1 MTRQVNRN
9 QYQGLYTQDI
19 TAKVSATIPSLA
31 TQVGGTVVVTVTGA
45 AVGDHVTVIPQFNQ
59 TGLIVSGF
67 VNAANSVTI
76 TADNVSGSTVNL
88 GAQTF
93 FIRVSRPN
101 AGLYT

>member
-19 TAKVSATIPSLA
+19 TQKSSVTIPSVA
-31 TQVGGTVVVTVTGA
+31 TGAGTSVTVTVTGA
-45 AVGDHVTVIPQFNQ
+45 AVGDHVQVIPQVSLG
-59 TGLIVSGF
+59 GLNVTAYVS
-67 VNAANSVTI
+67 AANTVTI
-76 TADNVSGSTVNL
+76 VARNDSGGTVNL

-101 AGLYT
+101 SGLYT